1 MARETSRSECARKV
15 SEYTLTHKHEDNSQG
30 RQGHTRASI
39 AIATNGAI
47 VSMPATSLA
56 RMVRRRISANTRI
69 RCCASKLRTSNR
81 FCVVKAQLSANAIVA
96 SMGGVV
102 RIRIKLLQL
111 GGGTTRLESN
121 SSVVRLALVVLEDL
135 VDAIARGEKIIIQDE
150 SGQTRTYNAFVA
162 LASGTSRPSRDA
174 A

>member
-1 MARETSRSECARKV
+1 
-15 SEYTLTHKHEDNSQG
+15 
-30 RQGHTRASI
+30 
-39 AIATNGAI
+39 
-47 VSMPATSLA
+47 
-56 RMVRRRISANTRI
+56 
-69 RCCASKLRTSNR
+69 
-81 FCVVKAQLSANAIVA
+81 
-96 SMGGVV
+96 MGGVV